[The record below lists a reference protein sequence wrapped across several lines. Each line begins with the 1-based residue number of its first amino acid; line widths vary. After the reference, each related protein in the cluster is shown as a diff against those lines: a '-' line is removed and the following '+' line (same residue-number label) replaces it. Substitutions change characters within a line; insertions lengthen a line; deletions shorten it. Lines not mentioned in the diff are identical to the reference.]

1 MQHPTTTASDD
12 VRLTWAG
19 QDDPVT
25 WADGRLQWGP
35 SAPVTLA
42 ATGQVGDGPATG
54 RVVHGVGHDVLAHLA
69 AVEPGSARL
78 VYMDP
83 PYNTGRTFNAY
94 RDREPRSLWL
104 SMMRQV
110 LVATRTLLR
119 ADGSVWIH
127 LDDREVGR
135 VRMLADE
142 IFGEDN
148 FVADVV
154 WERKHKP
161 SFTHAQIA
169 QVTDHILVY
178 GRDRARLGAFGTGEK
193 VAPRRVPLHN
203 AGNTPGVLTFPAG
216 SVEFAADGFIPAG
229 DMSTDNI
236 ATGLLD
242 GIEVAGGRNVA
253 EFRMTGPFR
262 WSQARLDAEL
272 AAGTVIRCARTPL
285 RPNAITGSG
294 GRTWTTLFTAATG
307 MATNEAAREHSKALF
322 GGDGFDTPKPE
333 ELLARIIATATDP
346 GDLVVDP
353 FAGSGTTAAV
363 AHKLGRTWL
372 TVEASAAVLEGF
384 TLRRLQAVVEG
395 RDPRG
400 ASLEV
405 TEQAAEQLPPGMS
418 VRQSRLAAQWVAQ
431 LARTGA
437 FPDADAGAVATVVQR
452 LQDLAT
458 ATRTRLR
465 YDGGGAF
472 TTWEAAA

>member
-1 MQHPTTTASDD
+1 MQHPTSAASDD

-42 ATGQVGDGPATG
+42 ETGRHGDGPATG

-69 AVEPGSARL
+69 DLEPGTARL

-110 LVATRTLLR
+110 LTATRTLLR
-119 ADGSVWIH
+119 PDGSVWIH

-178 GRDRARLGAFGTGEK
+178 GADRSRLAAFSTGEK
-193 VAPRRVPLHN
+193 VEPRRVPLHN
-203 AGNTPGVLTFPAG
+203 TGNTIGVLTFPAG
-216 SVEFAADGFIPAG
+216 SVELGSDRFIPAG
-229 DMSTDNI
+229 DMSSDNV
-236 ATGLLD
+236 TTELLD
-242 GIEVAGGRNVA
+242 GIEVVGGRNVA
-253 EFRMTGPFR
+253 EFRMRGPFR
-262 WSQARLDAEL
+262 WSQERLDAEL
-272 AAGTVIRCARTPL
+272 DAGTVIRCARTPL

-333 ELLARIIATATDP
+333 ELVARIIRATTDP

-363 AHKLGRTWL
+363 AHKLGRSWL

-384 TLRRLQAVVEG
+384 TLRRLQAVIAG

-405 TEQAAEQLPPGMS
+405 TEQAAQSLPPGMS

-437 FPDADAGAVATVVQR
+437 FDGADAASVTAVVEH
-452 LQDLAT
+452 LQTLAST
-458 ATRTRLR
+458 SRTRLR

-472 TTWEAAA
+472 TTWRAAA

>member
-12 VRLTWAG
+12 VRLAWAG

-25 WADGRLQWGP
+25 WSDGRLQWGA
-35 SAPVTLA
+35 SAPVTLTE
-42 ATGQVGDGPATG
+42 TGRYGDGTATG

-69 AVEPGSARL
+69 DVEPGTARL
-78 VYMDP
+78 IYMDP

-110 LVATRTLLR
+110 LTASRALLR
-119 ADGSVWIH
+119 PDGSVWIH

-169 QVTDHILVY
+169 QVTDHVLVY
-178 GRDRARLGAFGTGEK
+178 GADRTQLGAFRTGEK
-193 VAPRRVPLHN
+193 VAARRVPLHN
-203 AGNTPGVLTFPAG
+203 AGNTPGVLSFPAG
-216 SVEFAADGFIPAG
+216 SVEFAADAFIPAG

-236 ATGLLD
+236 STQLLD
-242 GIEVAGGRNVA
+242 GIEVHRGRNVA
-253 EFRMTGPFR
+253 PFRMSGPFR
-262 WSQARLDAEL
+262 WAQARLDAEL

-294 GRTWTTLFTAATG
+294 GRTWTTLFTSATG

-333 ELLARIIATATDP
+333 ELLARIIAATTDP

-363 AHKLGRTWL
+363 AHKLGRSWI
-372 TVEASAAVLEGF
+372 TVEASDMVLEGY
-384 TLRRLQAVVEG
+384 TLPRLRSVLDG
-395 RDPRG
+395 LDPRG

-405 TEQAAEQLPPGMS
+405 TEQAAESLPPGMS

-437 FPDADAGAVATVVQR
+437 FSGAEAASVTAVVEH
-452 LQDLAT
+452 LQALANT
-458 ATRTRLR
+458 SRTRLR
-465 YDGGGAF
+465 YDGGGSF
-472 TTWEAAA
+472 TTWRAA